1 LTSVGAPNAK
11 KADPQLLGGT
21 AGADQIHVVEIPGD
35 LDEKLIWQYR
45 NMLLMSVGPVLL
57 RALA

>member
-1 LTSVGAPNAK
+1 MSQCASPSAGLALPTSGM
-11 KADPQLLGGT
+11 
-21 AGADQIHVVEIPGD
+21 EIPGD